1 MFFFVRT
8 LMDASQKKSYFWDF
22 SWFERIFLD
31 RDLNMSGSEN
41 KWEKWKENG
50 HSIPLIKLA
59 IKYHIV
65 NHEQNVKI

>member
-41 KWEKWKENG
+41 KWEK
-50 HSIPLIKLA
+50 
-59 IKYHIV
+59 
-65 NHEQNVKI
+65 